1 MGRRVLLVID
11 MLHDFVSPQGALFC
25 GEAAQRIIPFVRDK
39 VREFEHADEPIIYIN
54 DAHAEDDLEFA
65 RFPRHCVAGSEGAG
79 LIPDVQPG
87 NSRRDRVY
95 TIEKRRYSGFFET
108 NLGEILET
116 LAPDEIHVVG
126 VCTNICVL
134 YTVEELR
141 NRDLATVVYRQ
152 GMASFDEEAHTWA
165 LQQMTDVLGARI
177 E

>member
-11 MLHDFVSPQGALFC
+11 MLHDFLAPEGALFC
-25 GEAAQRIIPFVRDK
+25 GAAVQEIIPFVRDK
-39 VREFEHADEPIIYIN
+39 VHEFQSADEPIIYIN
-54 DAHAEDDLEFA
+54 DAHAEDDLEFT
-65 RFPRHCVAGSEGAG
+65 RFPRHCVSGSEGA
-79 LIPDVQPG
+79 LPIPEIFPRD
-87 NSRRDRVY
+87 NRRDGVY

-116 LAPDEIHVVG
+116 LAPDEVHVVG

-141 NRDLATVVYRQ
+141 NRDLATVVYRE
-152 GMASFDEEAHTWA
+152 GVASFDEGAHTWA
-165 LQQMTDVLGARI
+165 LQQMGDVLGARI